1 MTQTTPEP
9 VADTDLSLSARLR
22 DETAEVHEAAER
34 SAFVEA
40 LLGGA
45 LDVREYARFVVQ
57 LRAVYEALEDEVAAS
72 TDATLAPLLAPEL
85 VRLPALTRDLEHLV
99 GPGWAAELAVLPAAT
114 AYADR
119 IRLVART
126 EHEMLLAHH
135 YVRYLG
141 DLSGG
146 QLIGRVLR
154 RVYGLPDT
162 RGTEVYEF
170 DAIPSAKA
178 FKDRYR
184 VLLDALPWDSVVRTR
199 LVDEARVAY
208 RLNTD
213 LFTELMATLPRQ
225 P

>member
-1 MTQTTPEP
+1 MTQPTTEP
-9 VADTDLSLSARLR
+9 VVDADTSLSVRLR
-22 DETAEVHEAAER
+22 EETAEVHDAAER
-34 SAFVEA
+34 SAFVTA

-45 LDVREYARFVVQ
+45 LDLREYARFVVQ

-72 TDATLAPLLAPEL
+72 TDVALAPLFAPEL
-85 VRLPALTRDLEHLV
+85 VRLPALTRDLEHLA
-99 GPGWAAELAVLPAAT
+99 GPGWAAELEVLPASA

-119 IRLVART
+119 IRFVART
-126 EHEMLLAHH
+126 EREMLLAHH

-154 RVYGLPDT
+154 RVYELPDT

-170 DAIPSAKA
+170 DAIASAKA

-184 VLLDALPWDSVVRTR
+184 LLLDTLPWDAVVRTR

-208 RLNTD
+208 GLNTD
-213 LFTELMATLPRQ
+213 VFTELLATIPLRS
-225 P
+225 

>member
-1 MTQTTPEP
+1 
-9 VADTDLSLSARLR
+9 
-22 DETAEVHEAAER
+22 
-34 SAFVEA
+34 
-40 LLGGA
+40 
-45 LDVREYARFVVQ
+45 
-57 LRAVYEALEDEVAAS
+57 
-72 TDATLAPLLAPEL
+72 
-85 VRLPALTRDLEHLV
+85 
-99 GPGWAAELAVLPAAT
+99 
-114 AYADR
+114 
-119 IRLVART
+119 
-126 EHEMLLAHH
+126 
-135 YVRYLG
+135 
-141 DLSGG
+141 
-146 QLIGRVLR
+146 VLR